1 MKRILQSLTL
11 SVLGLATLGSVNAQ
25 TRYLEQIFDSNE
37 KTADVVIGVNVDAL
51 RSNFTDVAAFGADM
65 AALNGIMTSG
75 DEFPMKYF
83 LSNSDLDPSDH
94 TNAKIIPIK
103 MDIYTPP
110 ASDTEENRPVIV
122 YLHTGNFLPGV
133 INGGPTGSKKDSA
146 LVNMCK
152 QWARSGYVVAAV
164 DYRLGWNPI
173 SEDPDVRRGTLLKA
187 VYRSLHDTQTA
198 VRYMRYTEMQ
208 GNPYN
213 IDPDRIAVFGQG
225 SGGYVSQA
233 YATLDDYN
241 SQVLIEKFIGENGQ
255 PYVIE
260 GVDGSIDGGP
270 GFTRLPDPLQQA
282 GISKEVNLSMN
293 LGGALADI
301 SWLKAGHA
309 PMISLHT
316 VRDPFAPFDNGTV
329 VVPTTNEDVVD
340 VSGANVFIQK
350 AVDLGNNS
358 DFLTIPDGNDPY
370 TDRARSLFGQTFD
383 YILASEPTI
392 TIAENPEG
400 LYPFVLPINTM
411 GQNRFTNQGA
421 PWDWWDFNTFQ
432 AVVAGTNAALGS
444 NYDATAIHAQS
455 IASNPGMGATKGLA
469 YIDTIQGFVNPRIM
483 CVFDLPGAPCTV
495 GLNDTK
501 VENQNATSIYP
512 NPAKSTL
519 TIRNDEN
526 MIRRIELVDI
536 TGRVVAVKNVNAH
549 TYTFERGSLND
560 GIYLMQIH
568 FETEQITKKVLFN

>member
-11 SVLGLATLGSVNAQ
+11 TVLGLATLSSAHAQ
-25 TRYLEQIFDSNE
+25 TRYLEQVFESNE
-37 KTADVVIGVNVDAL
+37 KTSDLNIGVNVDAL
-51 RSNFTDVAAFGADM
+51 RSNFTDPAAFGADM
-65 AALNGIMTSG
+65 AALNGFLEAG
-75 DEFPMKYF
+75 EEFPMKYF
-83 LSNSDLDPSDH
+83 LSNSDLPASDH
-94 TNAKIIPIK
+94 TSAKIIPIK

-110 ASDTEENRPVIV
+110 VSDTEENRPVII

-133 INGGPTGSKKDSA
+133 INGGPTGSKADSA

-173 SEDPDVRRGTLLKA
+173 SNDPDTRRSTLLQA
-187 VYRSLHDTQTA
+187 VYRAIHDTQTA

-208 GNPYN
+208 GNPYK
-213 IDPDRIAVFGQG
+213 IDPDKIAIFGQG
-225 SGGYVSQA
+225 SGGYVAQA
-233 YATLDDYN
+233 YATLDDA
-241 SQVLIEKFIGENGQ
+241 SQIFIEKFEGPDGL
-255 PYVIE
+255 PYVQE
-260 GVDGSIDGGP
+260 GRDGTVDGGP
-270 GFTRLPDPLQQA
+270 GFLRLPDPLQLA

-301 SWLKAGHA
+301 SWLQEGHA
-309 PMISLHT
+309 PMISLHC
-316 VRDPFAPFDNGTV
+316 VRDPFAPFGDGTV

-350 AVDLGNNS
+350 AVDLGNNA

-370 TDRARSLFGQTFD
+370 TDRARSLYGQTFD

-392 TIAENPEG
+392 TISENPEG
-400 LYPFVLPINTM
+400 LYPFVLPINTTS
-411 GQNRFTNQGA
+411 GNRFTNQGA

-432 AVVAGTNAALGS
+432 AVVSGVNAALGES
-444 NYDATAIHAQS
+444 FDANVIHQQS
-455 IASNPGMGATKGLA
+455 IASNPGMGPEKGLA
-469 YIDTIQGFVNPRIM
+469 YIDTIQGYANPRIM
-483 CVFDLPGAPCTV
+483 CVFDLPGAPCIV
-495 GLNDTK
+495 GIDEAKGDND
-501 VENQNATSIYP
+501 NSTSIYP

-526 MIRRIELVDI
+526 IIRRVELVDI

-549 TYTFERGSLND
+549 TYTLERGSLND

-568 FETEQITKKVLFN
+568 FDSEQITKKVLFN